1 MGSSNICFPVVYLV
15 AGVSSRFGGK
25 IKGLVPLGPD
35 GETLIELSIKEA
47 LGAGFNEIIF
57 VVSKKTFP
65 EFNKAFGNEFAFNGK
80 KFPIKYA
87 FQEFDE
93 SSRDKPWGTCD
104 AIVSAAPLIKSPFV
118 VVNGD
123 DIYGGH
129 VFKLAFDALSSNN
142 TCFSIGFE
150 LSRHLPKTGSVN
162 RGILTV
168 ENGFIKDVVEHL
180 NISRENLS
188 EHNLALSSMCSSI
201 FSGLDLN
208 VLALLKERLILF
220 KESHEGDRKSECYF
234 PTELGFLLRNN
245 LLSMK
250 VIPVS
255 SGIISLTNPGDEI
268 TATEQVKLLY
278 GKK

>member
-1 MGSSNICFPVVYLV
+1 MVSFPVVYLV
-15 AGVSSRFGGK
+15 AGVSSRFGGE
-25 IKGLVPLGPD
+25 IKGLVPLGLNN
-35 GETLIELSIKEA
+35 ESLIELSIKEA
-47 LGAGFNEIIF
+47 LSAGFNEIFF

-65 EFNKAFGNEFAFNGK
+65 DFNKAFGNEFVFNEK

-93 SSRDKPWGTCD
+93 NSRDKPWGTCD
-104 AIVSAAPLIKSPFV
+104 AIASVMPFIKSPFI

-123 DIYGGH
+123 DIYGEH
-129 VFKLAFDALSSNN
+129 VFKLAFDALSSGN

-150 LSRHLPKTGSVN
+150 LSKHLPKTGSVN

-180 NISRENLS
+180 NVSWENLS
-188 EHNLALSSMCSSI
+188 EHNLTPKTLCASI
-201 FSGLDLN
+201 FSGLDLHA
-208 VLALLKERLILF
+208 LGLLKKRLILF
-220 KESHEGDRKSECYF
+220 KESHKGDRKSECYY

-250 VIPVS
+250 IIPVD

-268 TATEQVKLLY
+268 AAREKVKELQ
-278 GKK
+278 KEKNK